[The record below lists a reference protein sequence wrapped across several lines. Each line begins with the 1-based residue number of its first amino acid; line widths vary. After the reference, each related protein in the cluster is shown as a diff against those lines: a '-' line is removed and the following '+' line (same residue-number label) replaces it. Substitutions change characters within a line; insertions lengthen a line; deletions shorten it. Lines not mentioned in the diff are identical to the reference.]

1 MRFLFTGSSV
11 RNYVEAIYEMQVEVT
26 AGPVGLL
33 AQNVSTIVPP
43 IFITTGNGTVLMAN
57 GFQPMLRLRQNE
69 KVFTNAGVP
78 GPSQPVIIETP
89 PYDGSEE
96 TETPV
101 TYSTVI
107 LDYSRF
113 GSYHSTF
120 NGSRSYAASYQDSL
134 DARQADLETYLDQV
148 TYTPNERNLINWTI
162 EGEGPRNWTPEE
174 VASRFPDVWAANSAS
189 IINRANSLRK
199 TRVTNLLLGTTSELA
214 GNPLRQIF
222 SWRNVV
228 LTLNLGNPEWPDA
241 ASTEAVSYSGRYQA
255 FMRYVDK
262 DENVSDPTPISI
274 DVVLDEA
281 PYILYSNLEAPNDQ
295 SIIRRQIFR
304 NRDGS
309 SDVFYLDIDTED
321 LTSASLVS
329 RNTDTQLSN
338 NFSQYIFDE
347 NNNNQIF
354 LYGVP
359 PSDKP
364 YICEF
369 NSVVFAAGF
378 RVYRSGNAAIENGSA
393 TVQGIGTNWHEAFAG
408 RKFIVDVNEYLIIA
422 CNPSTQEITL
432 DRGYDGETDPYASY
446 SIQPYYANSN
456 LMNWSLSGYPEAWPI
471 DNALQLPEDGDAIT
485 GLVTFANAMWILKN
499 RSIYQFNY
507 TYDPKRDG
515 DYRIASQRGCVNQK
529 CAVLVQNV
537 CLMLDRIGVHVFK
550 GQLPRYEYN
559 VNTSP
564 DHLSK
569 AVGDLFRFE
578 TSGVRLNWNANTDF
592 WHAAHNQELCTIRFY
607 VAMEGYDL
615 PYHALCYD
623 YMMDRWWVESY
634 PFPVSSSSNSLALQ
648 GRPVVGGQ
656 DGLVYQPDNGP
667 LDLIVP
673 NGSTRLGVS
682 EVYSSVAFVLDGTPP
697 DCIGTAIAITAGRG
711 RGQWSYILDQDGPYI
726 EIDAPFTVQPDD
738 TSEIQIGAIPYLLRT
753 GTYDY
758 PRLEQSK
765 TQAFSLG
772 YNQNGVDLETY
783 IGIEIEGNQG
793 RRIAADAKWGA
804 VSSELIDASRYKV
817 DLSDAAEEA
826 TINMDKA
833 REMDIPRGFK
843 VSAIVEGFSGE
854 EKPEFTDMAFAG
866 AV

>member
-1 MRFLFTGSSV
+1 
-11 RNYVEAIYEMQVEVT
+11 MQVEVT

-120 NGSRSYAASYQDSL
+120 NGSRTYAPSYKDSL
-134 DARQADLETYLDQV
+134 DARNDDLGMYVDQV
-148 TYTPNERNLINWTI
+148 TYLPNERNLINWTI

-174 VASRFPDVWAANSAS
+174 VASRFPAVWAANRTS

-199 TRVTNLLLGTTSELA
+199 ARAANLLLSTTKELF
-214 GNPLRQIF
+214 GSPLREVY
-222 SWRNVV
+222 SWANVI
-228 LTLNLGNPEWPDA
+228 LTLNLGNPEWPDTATA
-241 ASTEAVSYSGRYQA
+241 AAISYSGRYQA

-262 DENVSDPTPISI
+262 DENVSDPSPISL
-274 DVVLDEA
+274 DTVLDEA
-281 PYILYSNLEAPNDQ
+281 PYILFSNLEVPTDQ
-295 SIIRRQIFR
+295 RIVRRQIFR
-304 NRDGS
+304 NINGS
-309 SDVFYLDIDTED
+309 EHVFYLDIDTED
-321 LTSASLVS
+321 LTSTSLIS
-329 RNTDTQLSN
+329 RNTDTQLAN

-354 LYGVP
+354 LYGLP
-359 PSDKP
+359 PDDKP

-378 RVYRSGNAAIENGSA
+378 RVYRSGNASVTNGSV

-422 CNPSTQEITL
+422 CDSSTQQITL
-432 DRGYDGETDPYASY
+432 DRGYDGEDDPYASY
-446 SIQPYYANSN
+446 SVQPYYANSN
-456 LMNWSLSGYPEAWPI
+456 LLNWSLSGYPEAWPI

-559 VNTSP
+559 VNTTP

-569 AVGDLFRFE
+569 AVGDLFRHD

-634 PFPVSSSSNSLALQ
+634 PFPISSSSNSFALQ

-656 DGLVYQPDNGP
+656 DGKVYQPDNGP

-673 NGSTRLGVS
+673 NGHSRLGVS
-682 EVYSSVAFVLDGTPP
+682 EVYSNVAMVLDDTPP
-697 DCIGTAIAITAGRG
+697 DCVGTTVAIVAGAG
-711 RGQWSYILDQDGPYI
+711 RGQWSYILEQDGAYI
-726 EIDAPFTVQPDD
+726 EIDTPFLIQPDE
-738 TSEIQIGAIPYLLRT
+738 TSSLQIGAVPYILRS
-753 GTYDY
+753 GSYDY
-758 PRLEQSK
+758 PRIENSK
-765 TQAFSLG
+765 AQAFSLG
-772 YNQNGVDLETY
+772 YNQNSTELEAY
-783 IGIEIEGNQG
+783 IGIEIEGNKP
-793 RRIAADAKWGA
+793 RRIAAEAKWGS
-804 VSSELIDASRYKV
+804 VTSSPVDPTRYKV
-817 DLSDAAEEA
+817 NLTDEAEEA
-826 TINMDKA
+826 IINMDKA
-833 REMDIPRGFK
+833 RESDVPRAFK
-843 VSAIVEGFSGE
+843 VAAIIDGFSGE
-854 EKPEFTDMAFAG
+854 EKPEFTDVVFAG
-866 AV
+866 AS